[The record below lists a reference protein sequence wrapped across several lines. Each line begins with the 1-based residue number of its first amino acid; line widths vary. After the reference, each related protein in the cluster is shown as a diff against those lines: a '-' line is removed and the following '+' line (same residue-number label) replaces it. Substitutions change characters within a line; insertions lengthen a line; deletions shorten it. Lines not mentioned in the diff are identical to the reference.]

1 MWSLVDV
8 LIIWITLMFWHEKR
22 SFVFNFNF
30 CFFKMQRRTLTIM
43 INMTSS
49 SQLRRR
55 LRFMKV
61 SIPNSIYQIATMNG
75 VTSNTKTIDIY
86 LHLSNLL
93 LLRFLKPR
101 EWVNIIG
108 KNMTQNGILFHRL
121 SPTCRLFG
129 ILLILFKQL

>member
-61 SIPNSIYQIATMNG
+61 SIPNSIYQIAAMNG
-75 VTSNTKTIDIY
+75 VTSCTKTIDIY

-121 SPTCRLFG
+121 NPTCRLFG
-129 ILLILFKQL
+129 ILLILFK